1 MMPLEMY
8 PSLSKVV
15 FFLLFDFAF
24 PPISPLFLLFLLFLN
39 TFSLMQLCNCLLDK
53 VFFRALQPI
62 QRCPVFEFNFCRDDF
77 AFDIFSLFF
86 AFVIFSLFFAFDIF
100 SLFSHLFPRKLTRF
114 GFLEKVAHSMSRFY
128 GDLYSPLS
136 SVRVKKH

>member
-1 MMPLEMY
+1 MDSLSKHILTMMPLEMY

-77 AFDIFSLFF
+77 AFDIFSLF
-86 AFVIFSLFFAFDIF
+86 
-100 SLFSHLFPRKLTRF
+100 SHLFPRKLTRF